1 MPSPNLARLNEAYP
15 PLGRTINA
23 TPLVLQCWPPQV
35 DEDSAGFFTAVVI
48 GNDHGVGQTYWE
60 FRGLFRRAVGGPLI
74 GTAVQL
80 AHTNTASAA
89 TWTAT
94 LAVVNGLVEV
104 TVTGEAAKT
113 IDWTVATIENALS
126 MLGVFV

>member
-15 PLGRTINA
+15 PLGRTTNA
-23 TPLVLQCWPPQV
+23 VPLVLQCWPPQV

-48 GNDHGVGQTYWE
+48 GSDHGVGQSFWE
-60 FRGLFRRAVGGPLI
+60 FRGLFRRLVAGQLVGTSAQLTHSNTGSAV
-74 GTAVQL
+74 
-80 AHTNTASAA
+80 

-104 TVTGEAAKT
+104 TVTGEAGKT

-126 MLGVFV
+126 MLGAFV